1 MAAPAEYS
9 FERYLAAKRA
19 IDDRS
24 LNLHVWQALLAAL
37 PAVRPLQVLEI
48 GAGIGTM
55 LDRLHAW
62 SFPAELEYT
71 GIDADAGVV
80 EQARARHKLPQPGI
94 NFEAID
100 LDGMIARE
108 RSGRKWHV
116 LIAHAFMDLVDAERV
131 LPGMLRLLHPG
142 GLLYLTLNFDGVTT
156 LLPVLDAELDAR
168 LERIYHQTMDQR
180 VVRGRRA
187 GHSRTGRQLL
197 MLLPAAGVT
206 LLASGSSD
214 WVVHAT
220 TSSYTDDAEYFLHYI
235 IHTMHGA
242 LAGNPQVSS
251 AELDAWAAQR
261 HGQAANQA
269 LVYVA
274 HQLDFLGQAP
284 Q

>member
-24 LNLHVWQALLAAL
+24 LNRHVWQALLAAL
-37 PAVRPLQVLEI
+37 PDVRPLQVLEI

-55 LDRLHAW
+55 LDRMRAW
-62 SFPAELEYT
+62 EFPALFDYT
-71 GIDADAGVV
+71 GIDADAGSVAT
-80 EQARARHKLPQPGI
+80 ARARHTLPQPNV

-100 LDGMIARE
+100 LDGLLARE
-108 RSGRKWHV
+108 HGGRKWHL
-116 LIAHAFMDLVDAERV
+116 LIAHAFMDLLDAERV
-131 LPGMLRLLHPG
+131 LPGMLQLLHPG

-156 LLPVLDAELDAR
+156 LLPELDAELDAR
-168 LERIYHQTMDQR
+168 LERLYHQTMDVR
-180 VVRGRRA
+180 VVRGQRA

-220 TSSYTDDAEYFLHYI
+220 PASYPDDAEYFLHYI
-235 IHTMHGA
+235 IHTMQGA

-251 AELDAWAAQR
+251 AELEAWAAQR
-261 HGQAANQA
+261 HDQAANQA
-269 LVYVA
+269 LAYVA
-274 HQLDFLGQAP
+274 HQLDFLAQAP

>member
-1 MAAPAEYS
+1 MATPATYS

-37 PAVRPLQVLEI
+37 PVVRPLQVLEV

-55 LDRLHAW
+55 LDRLQAW
-62 SFPAELEYT
+62 SFPANFDYT
-71 GIDADAGVV
+71 GVDADAGVV
-80 EQARARHKLPQPGI
+80 EQARARHKLPHPGI

-100 LDGMIARE
+100 LDGLIARE
-108 RSGRKWHV
+108 RGGRKWHV

-131 LPGMLRLLHPG
+131 LPGMLQLLHPG

-156 LLPVLDAELDAR
+156 LLPELDAELDAR
-168 LERIYHQTMDQR
+168 LERLYHQTMDVR
-180 VVRGRRA
+180 VVRGQRA

-220 TSSYTDDAEYFLHYI
+220 PASYPDDAEYFLHYI

-251 AELDAWAAQR
+251 AELEAWAAQR
-261 HGQAANQA
+261 HDQAAKQVLA
-269 LVYVA
+269 YVA
-274 HQLDFLGQAP
+274 HQLDFLAQAP